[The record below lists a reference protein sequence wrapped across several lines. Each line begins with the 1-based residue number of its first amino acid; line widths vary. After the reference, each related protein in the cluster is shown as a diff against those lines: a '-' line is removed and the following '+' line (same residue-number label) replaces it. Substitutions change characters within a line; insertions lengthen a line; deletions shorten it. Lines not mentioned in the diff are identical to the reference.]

1 MGTILS
7 GIATQ
12 ILPYLLAIVGFFGW
26 KWQNDRKVVNAAKQK
41 DELRKANALARA
53 LAIER
58 PTSSELRE
66 SLRSNT
72 F

>member
-1 MGTILS
+1 MGTVLTGLLS
-7 GIATQ
+7 Q
-12 ILPYLLAIVGFFGW
+12 LLPYLLAILGFFGW
-26 KWQNDRKVVNAAKQK
+26 KWQNDRKVVNAAKAK

>member
-1 MGTILS
+1 MGTILG

-12 ILPYLLAIVGFFGW
+12 LLPYLLAVVGFFGW
-26 KWQNDRKVVNAAKQK
+26 KWNHDRQVVNAAKQK
-41 DELRKANALARA
+41 DELRKANAVARA

-58 PTSSELRE
+58 PSADELRN
-66 SLRSNT
+66 SLRNNT

>member
-1 MGTILS
+1 MGTILG

-12 ILPYLLAIVGFFGW
+12 LLPYLLAVVGFFGW
-26 KWQNDRKVVNAAKQK
+26 KWNHDRQVVNAAKQK
-41 DELRKANALARA
+41 DELRKANAVARA

-58 PTSSELRE
+58 PSADELRN